1 MSEAPQE
8 SPKAGL
14 KAPSE
19 APSEDSDSALPLPA
33 KSVALRCEARG
44 VKKAFG
50 NTQIL
55 KGVDL
60 EIPEGSF
67 AVLVGPSGCG
77 KSTLLRLVAGL
88 EMADEGTIA
97 LAGKDVTHLEQR
109 ERDIAMVFQG

>member
-1 MSEAPQE
+1 MSEAPQAVRQADAKPSSKDGEE
-8 SPKAGL
+8 SDPALPKDAPKA
-14 KAPSE
+14 AP
-19 APSEDSDSALPLPA
+19 
-33 KSVALRCEARG
+33 LRCEARG

-50 NTQIL
+50 TTQIL

-97 LAGKDVTHLEQR
+97 LAGKDV
-109 ERDIAMVFQG
+109 